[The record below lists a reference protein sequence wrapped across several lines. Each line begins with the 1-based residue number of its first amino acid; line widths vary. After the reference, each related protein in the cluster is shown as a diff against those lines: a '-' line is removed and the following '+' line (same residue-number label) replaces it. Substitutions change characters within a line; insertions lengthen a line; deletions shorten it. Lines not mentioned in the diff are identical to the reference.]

1 MKLNQPMREY
11 ELYLPLNDNDGHPI
25 EPDRIRALKRRLVL
39 EFGGLTYFPQENE
52 GVWKVGAFTFRDK
65 IVILRVLA
73 SDLEKAEAFLTALKE
88 DIRREWQQADVLI
101 VSREVGTV

>member
-1 MKLNQPMREY
+1 MQ
-11 ELYLPLNDNDGHPI
+11 
-25 EPDRIRALKRRLVL
+25 LKRRLVL

-65 IVILRVLA
+65 VVILRVLS
-73 SDLEKAEAFLTALKE
+73 SDNPKAEAFFMGLKE

-101 VSREVGTV
+101 VTREVGIV

>member
-1 MKLNQPMREY
+1 MREY
-11 ELYLPLNDNDGHPI
+11 EVYVPLNDNDGRPI
-25 EPDRIRALKRRLVL
+25 APEKLRWLKRRLVL

-65 IVILRVLA
+65 VVILRVL
-73 SDLEKAEAFLTALKE
+73 SNDVEKAEAFLTALKE
-88 DIRREWQQADVLI
+88 DVRREWQQADVLI

>member
-1 MKLNQPMREY
+1 MREY
-11 ELYLPLNDNDGHPI
+11 EVYVPLNDNDGRPI
-25 EPDRIRALKRRLVL
+25 DPEKLRWLKRRLVL

-65 IVILRVLA
+65 VVILRVLA
-73 SDLEKAEAFLTALKE
+73 NDVEKAEAFLTALKE
-88 DIRREWQQADVLI
+88 DVRREWQQADVLI

>member
-1 MKLNQPMREY
+1 MREY
-11 ELYLPLNDNDGHPI
+11 EVYVPLNDNDGRPI
-25 EPDRIRALKRRLVL
+25 DPEKLRWLKRRLVL

-65 IVILRVLA
+65 VVILRVLA
-73 SDLEKAEAFLTALKE
+73 NDVEKAEAFLTALKE
-88 DIRREWQQADVLI
+88 DVRRERQQADVLI

>member
-1 MKLNQPMREY
+1 MREY
-11 ELYLPLNDNDGHPI
+11 ELYVPLNDNDGRPVD
-25 EPDRIRALKRRLVL
+25 PDKLVRLKRRLVL

-65 IVILRVLA
+65 VVILRVLA
-73 SDLEKAEAFLTALKE
+73 SDVEKAEAFLAGLKT

>member
-1 MKLNQPMREY
+1 MREY
-11 ELYLPLNDNDGHPI
+11 ELYVPLNDNDGRPI
-25 EPDRIRALKRRLVL
+25 EPDKLARLKRRLVL

-65 IVILRVLA
+65 VVILRVLSNDA
-73 SDLEKAEAFLTALKE
+73 VQAEAFLIGLKE